1 MQPNPQPLPA
11 PGPMVSGESYAW
23 CVLRPGCAV
32 MDELDIFWYLGF
44 LMHTRVVSVLGLGA
58 LDADLDLD

>member
-1 MQPNPQPLPA
+1 
-11 PGPMVSGESYAW
+11 
-23 CVLRPGCAV
+23 

-58 LDADLDLD
+58 LDADLDLDLDLD